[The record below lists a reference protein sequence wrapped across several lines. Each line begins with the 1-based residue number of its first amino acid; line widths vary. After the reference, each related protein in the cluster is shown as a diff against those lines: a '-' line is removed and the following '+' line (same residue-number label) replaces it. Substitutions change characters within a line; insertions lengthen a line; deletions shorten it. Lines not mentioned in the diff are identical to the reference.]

1 MVDGFLN
8 YMILKNKHIL
18 LGITGGIAAYK
29 CAHLVRL
36 LIKEGAVVK
45 VVMTKSSEEFVT
57 AKTLSVL
64 SKNEVVSDFFDNNQ
78 NWNNHVA
85 LAEWADM
92 MLIAPLTANTLG
104 KFATGICDNIVIA
117 CYLSA
122 RSKIFVAPA
131 MDLDMYQH
139 PTTKKNI
146 KTLVNNGN
154 IIIPAESG
162 EWASGLVGEGRM
174 AEPENIIDFIKKEI
188 KQNLPLSGKK
198 VLVNAGPTY
207 EAIDPVRFIGNR
219 SSGKMGVAIA
229 DEFAKMGADVTLV
242 LGPSH
247 QVPSERSVTVIKI
260 ESAEEMFTE
269 CKAVFNNVD
278 IAVLSAAV
286 ADYKPKTVADSKI
299 KKKNAEFSLEL
310 VKTTDILETL
320 GKQKKQQLLVGFAL
334 ETDNV
339 IEYAKEKIKK
349 KNLDLIIANSAIEN
363 GSGFGVDTNK
373 ITIIDKHNKLY
384 NFELKN
390 KREVAKDIV
399 IFTINY
405 LKTNE

>member
-18 LGITGGIAAYK
+18 IGITGGIAAYK

-122 RSKIFVAPA
+122 RSKVFVAPA

-162 EWASGLVGEGRM
+162 ELASGLVGEGRM

-286 ADYKPKTVADSKI
+286 ADYKPKTAADSKI